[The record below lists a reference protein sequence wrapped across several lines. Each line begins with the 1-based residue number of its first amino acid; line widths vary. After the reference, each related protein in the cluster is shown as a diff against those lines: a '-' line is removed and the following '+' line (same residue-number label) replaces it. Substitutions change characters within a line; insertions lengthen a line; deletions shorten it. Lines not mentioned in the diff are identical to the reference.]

1 MEVEKQMK
9 KMQNNK
15 ACGPDGVPTESLRLV
30 DKIDPMLICD
40 QMNAALEK
48 GIPTVWRTSILTPL
62 YKGRGNMTE
71 CNNYRGIKLMCHGM
85 KLYERLVEDRLRQV
99 IEISSTQYGF
109 QQGKST
115 TEPIFALRMMQ
126 EKHLEKRQNLHMI
139 FVDLEK
145 AYDRVPRDII
155 WWALRKKQVGEEY
168 IKVIQDMYDGC
179 TTSVRTLI
187 GSTESFEVKVGL
199 HQGSALSPLLFIII
213 MDVISQ
219 EVGRGPPH
227 AMLFADDLVLCENT
241 RKEAEEQLELW
252 RRAIENKGLRVSRS
266 KTEYLPPS
274 SCHDS
279 KVKLGEEEIK
289 NVTTFKYLGSI
300 FDAEGGSTT
309 DCKNRVRLA
318 WNKWREITG
327 VICDKKVPIKL
338 KHKIYKTVIKP
349 TMTYGA
355 ECWTMKKKDE
365 MLMNKTEMRMLRWIQ
380 GVSLREHKRNE
391 EIREAATVQPIATH
405 LMQKR
410 LRWYGHV
417 RRRDESHITRT
428 VLDMEVEGVRPRG
441 RPKLR
446 YMDTIK
452 RDIKKNGLTDVNI
465 LDRKDWRL
473 AVSRATH

>member
-1 MEVEKQMK
+1 MTTAKDKGNGELYTKLDSREGQDMIYKLAKTRYRRTLDQEDIVYIADERKHIITEPNRIIGRWLSYFKHLLNIENERDENRTEVNQREDAQHTIIEPFKLMEVETQMK

-62 YKGRGNMTE
+62 YKGRGNVTE

-85 KLYERLVEDRLRQV
+85 KLHERLVEDRLRQV

-126 EKHLEKRQNLHMI
+126 EKHLEKRQYLHMI

-213 MDVISQ
+213 MDVIS
-219 EVGRGPPH
+219 
-227 AMLFADDLVLCENT
+227 
-241 RKEAEEQLELW
+241 
-252 RRAIENKGLRVSRS
+252 
-266 KTEYLPPS
+266 
-274 SCHDS
+274 
-279 KVKLGEEEIK
+279 
-289 NVTTFKYLGSI
+289 
-300 FDAEGGSTT
+300 
-309 DCKNRVRLA
+309 
-318 WNKWREITG
+318 
-327 VICDKKVPIKL
+327 
-338 KHKIYKTVIKP
+338 HK
-349 TMTYGA
+349 
-355 ECWTMKKKDE
+355 
-365 MLMNKTEMRMLRWIQ
+365 
-380 GVSLREHKRNE
+380 
-391 EIREAATVQPIATH
+391 
-405 LMQKR
+405 
-410 LRWYGHV
+410 
-417 RRRDESHITRT
+417 
-428 VLDMEVEGVRPRG
+428 
-441 RPKLR
+441 
-446 YMDTIK
+446 
-452 RDIKKNGLTDVNI
+452 
-465 LDRKDWRL
+465 
-473 AVSRATH
+473 